1 MEENGFH
8 WLENEFPLA
17 RISSVIK
24 KLFPIVS
31 VTVSASRKELFSKV
45 DGLHWRENPSPIA
58 RMKDSLK
65 NTFPLD
71 WKTASFGKKVENYL
85 H

>member
-45 DGLHWRENPSPIA
+45 DGLH
-58 RMKDSLK
+58 
-65 NTFPLD
+65 
-71 WKTASFGKKVENYL
+71 
-85 H
+85 